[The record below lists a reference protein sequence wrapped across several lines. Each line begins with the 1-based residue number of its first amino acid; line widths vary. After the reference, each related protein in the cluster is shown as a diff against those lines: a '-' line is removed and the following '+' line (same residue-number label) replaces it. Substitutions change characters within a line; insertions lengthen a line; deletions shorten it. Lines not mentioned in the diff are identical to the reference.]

1 MSNNIPRF
9 KISSQI
15 QDWMQKYNIPS
26 CNITIRS
33 NSNILFKMGYG
44 IKDKSSYEQTTEGI
58 LYGVGSCTKSLTAIA
73 ILQLAQNNE
82 LNLNDHI
89 NNYIPYFENFDE
101 EITVH
106 NLLCHSSGL
115 PSDGFLTERL
125 NQLTG
130 RVDGK
135 VGLSLA
141 TKNDLETHITNS
153 KEYYTDD
160 SDFKYYNTG
169 FILLGKII
177 ENISEKSYS
186 EYVHTNILKPIGIQN
201 AYFIDELNEIKS
213 NQNIA
218 QPYITSE
225 DSIKEG
231 ELYLDRKLNAAGGLF
246 VTAKD
251 LSKIIQLLLN
261 CGKYND
267 NRILKQE
274 SANNMLKKQSVDS
287 SYVNNHKKLY
297 GYGIRK
303 ESFINKTLISHTGYM
318 AVTSAWMG
326 GLKEDNLCIAIA
338 CNTGANQT
346 PNIIGKTVLALIYD
360 KKPSKVVYAHKRKD
374 ILSKIT
380 GLYTSQ
386 GNIAKAKVKKHN
398 TGIEIKFKYG
408 SSWNEYVALPE
419 NIEDYLYYTILN
431 SGKKL
436 RVEFEEK
443 DDDILMNFDR
453 WVLSKD

>member
-1 MSNNIPRF
+1 MNNDIPRV

-15 QDWMQKYNIPS
+15 HDWMKKYNVPS

-33 NSNILFKMGYG
+33 NSDILFKMGYG
-44 IKDKSSYEQTTEGI
+44 TKNRSSDEQIANST

-73 ILQLAQNNE
+73 ILQLAQNDE
-82 LNLNDHI
+82 LNLNNDI
-89 NNYIPYFENFDE
+89 SNYIPYFEDFDE

-130 RVDGK
+130 RVDSEFGTP
-135 VGLSLA
+135 LT
-141 TKNDLETHITNS
+141 TKNDFNTHISNS
-153 KEYYTDD
+153 KKYYEDD
-160 SDFKYYNTG
+160 SDFRYYNTG

-177 ENISEKSYS
+177 ESISEKSYS
-186 EYVHTNILKPIGIQN
+186 EYVYTNILKPIGIQN
-201 AYFIDELNEIKS
+201 AYFLDEVNKIKS
-213 NQNIA
+213 DQNIA
-218 QPYITSE
+218 QPYITNE

-231 ELYLDRKLNAAGGLF
+231 DLYFDHRLNAAGGLF
-246 VTAKD
+246 VTTSG
-251 LSKIIQLLLN
+251 LSKILQLLLN
-261 CGKYND
+261 GGKYN
-267 NRILKQE
+267 NKRILEQE
-274 SANNMLKKQSVDS
+274 FVNNMLKKQSVDS
-287 SYVNNHKKLY
+287 SYVDDHKKLY

-303 ESFINKTLISHTGYM
+303 ESFIDKTLISHTGYM
-318 AVTSAWMG
+318 AVSSAWMG
-326 GLKEDNLCIAIA
+326 GLKEDNLCLTIAF
-338 CNTGANQT
+338 NTGANQT
-346 PNIIGKTVLALIYD
+346 PNIIGKAILAIIYN
-360 KKPSKVVYAHKRKD
+360 KKPSKVVYAYKRKD